1 MALCLRL
8 TLTVAWTDVRLNMAA
23 NPVPSI
29 PPDAGAGSF
38 AECLSAVAHARECLA
53 GLRGVTWQASGG
65 QLAEVLGELGEL
77 ALLVDAAEVAVV
89 ADAVDRGEPA
99 SGVLPLSPTDWVA
112 QHSRR
117 YPSGRLA
124 SPLVKLAQG
133 IPAADLAPPCLDTEA
148 DTDPGDADSDP
159 TGPGDAGWGAAG
171 TLGAASG
178 SGRLPGCLREAVLTA
193 AVPRA
198 AAVTAAAEMTRLLPR
213 LVPDAVGVV
222 WQAYTDYAATTS
234 DPTEVR
240 RLRPALL
247 ARHGLAQENTD
258 DEHRAHT
265 PRHAVARPGR
275 RGRAHRL
282 PDDPGPRIRRPA
294 RIGPVRP
301 VYAATGHRR

>member
-1 MALCLRL
+1 
-8 TLTVAWTDVRLNMAA
+8 MAA